1 LRINEPAADMAAA
14 AALVSSL
21 TGACLPADA
30 CYFGEIGLSGAIR
43 PVIHTGLRLKEA
55 AKLGF
60 RRALLPPPPGDKGE
74 DAPAGVALQ
83 RCGHISGLVAEIAS
97 AAPQR
102 NPQRERVRES
112 A

>member
-1 LRINEPAADMAAA
+1 MRALSAEGVPEAMARPW
-14 AALVSSL
+14 SMS
-21 TGACLPADA
+21 T
-30 CYFGEIGLSGAIR
+30 ILSGAIR

>member
-1 LRINEPAADMAAA
+1 MPPTC
-14 AALVSSL
+14 SS
-21 TGACLPADA
+21 P
-30 CYFGEIGLSGAIR
+30 AIR

-60 RRALLPPPPGDKGE
+60 RRAILPPPPTEKGD
-74 DAPAGVALQ
+74 DAPAAMNLQ
-83 RCGHISGLVAEIAS
+83 RCGHISALVAEIAS

-102 NPQRERVRES
+102 NPQRERVRER